1 MVINDALI
9 TSGIFL
15 VSIGL
20 FAFTSLRPDLVSLL
34 TLIALGF
41 SGVLTPEEVF
51 SGFSRSAVITIMAVF
66 ILADGLRRTG
76 VTDSMG
82 HLLQRA
88 AGASEKRLIAL
99 VMSSGAFLSL
109 FMNNVAAASVLL
121 PAVSGAAKRSNVS
134 PSRLLMPLAFATIL
148 GGMATLFTTAN
159 ILISG
164 LLEDAGF
171 QGFGVLD
178 FLPVGVPIVIS
189 GVLFIVFIGRRFLP
203 KTTATERIGEVAR
216 ADPGTGNTGA
226 IKADL
231 VGVYGLGETLFRVR
245 LPHGSKLLGSTLSQ
259 SRLREDYHL
268 SVLGVERNGE
278 MLLSPSLNFCFN
290 QGDILV
296 LKGNLDNFR
305 ARDVAPL
312 LEILPPREWRESDLE
327 SSSVVVVEIV
337 LSPRSRLI
345 GQTVL
350 EAHFRE
356 RYGMNVIAIWH
367 AGEPQRT
374 GLKEVILQFGDA
386 LLLQGPRDKLS
397 LLKAD
402 EDFIL
407 LSDDEE
413 SVVSERSRSRAW
425 LAIGIV
431 LLTVAISAL
440 GIFPIGE
447 VMLAGMLAMVLTRIL
462 TMDQAY
468 DAIDW
473 RSVFLVAGMLPL
485 GMALTKTGVAAE
497 LADSVVNL
505 VGGFGPWALMFGLYL
520 VTVLLTQTMSGG
532 AAAAAMAPIAIQTAH
547 NAGLDPR
554 AMAMGVTLGAS
565 IAFISPLG
573 HPVHSL
579 VLGAGGY
586 TFRDYFKV
594 GFPLTVLITIVIFT
608 IMPFVWPLN

>member
-1 MVINDALI
+1 MVFNDAFI

-76 VTDSMG
+76 VTDTLSQI
-82 HLLQRA
+82 LQRA

-99 VMSSGAFLSL
+99 VMWSGAFLSL

-121 PAVSGAAKRSNVS
+121 PAVAGAAKRSDVS

-159 ILISG
+159 ILVSG
-164 LLEDAGF
+164 LLEDAGIP
-171 QGFGVLD
+171 GFGVLD
-178 FLPVGVPIVIS
+178 FLPVGVPIVFS
-189 GVLFIVFIGRRFLP
+189 GVLYLVFIGRRFLP
-203 KTTATERIGEVAR
+203 KTSASERIGEVAM
-216 ADPGTGNTGA
+216 ADKEKVKKGT
-226 IKADL
+226 IESDL

-245 LPHGSKLLGSTLSQ
+245 LPHGSKLLGNTLSQ
-259 SRLREDYHL
+259 SRLREDYHV
-268 SVLGVERNGE
+268 SVLGVERHGE
-278 MLLSPSLNFCFN
+278 MLLSPSLNFCFS

-296 LKGNLDNFR
+296 LKGNLENFR

-327 SSSVVVVEIV
+327 SNSVVVVEIV
-337 LSPRSRLI
+337 LSPRSKLI

-356 RYGMNVIAIWH
+356 RFGMNVIAIWH
-367 AGEPQRT
+367 AGESKRT
-374 GLKEVILQFGDA
+374 GLKEVVLQFGDA
-386 LLLQGPRDKLS
+386 LLLQGPREKLAI
-397 LLKAD
+397 LQAD
-402 EDFIL
+402 GDFIL

-413 SVVSERSRSRAW
+413 SVVSERSRSRAG

-431 LLTVAISAL
+431 LLSVAVSAL
-440 GIFPIGE
+440 GILPVGE
-447 VMLAGMLAMVLTRIL
+447 VMLAGMIAMVLTGIL

-485 GMALTKTGVAAE
+485 GIALTKTGVAAE
-497 LADSVVNL
+497 LAATVIQL
-505 VGGFGPWALMFGLYL
+505 VGGYGPWALMFGLFF

-565 IAFISPLG
+565 IAFMSPLG

-594 GFPLTVLITIVIFT
+594 GFPLTIIITGVIFAM
-608 IMPFVWPLN
+608 MPLFWPLN